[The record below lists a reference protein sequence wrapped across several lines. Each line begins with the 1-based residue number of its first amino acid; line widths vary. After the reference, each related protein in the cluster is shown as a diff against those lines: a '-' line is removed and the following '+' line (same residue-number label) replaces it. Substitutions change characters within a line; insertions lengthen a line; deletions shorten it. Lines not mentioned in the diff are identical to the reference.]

1 MSFLIGVLVGLIVGM
16 TGMYAYLDHKFQKT
30 VEGVI
35 REFNER
41 ISDAFDE

>member
-1 MSFLIGVLVGLIVGM
+1 MLFAIGLIVGLIVGM

-30 VEGVI
+30 IEGVI
-35 REFNER
+35 HEFNER

>member
-1 MSFLIGVLVGLIVGM
+1 MPFLIGVFVGLIVGT

-30 VEGVI
+30 IEEVI
-35 REFNER
+35 REFNKR

>member
-1 MSFLIGVLVGLIVGM
+1 MLFAIGLIVGLIVGVVV
-16 TGMYAYLDHKFQKT
+16 TYVYLNRKFLKT
-30 VEGVI
+30 IEGVI

>member
-1 MSFLIGVLVGLIVGM
+1 MAFLIGALVGLVVGM
-16 TGMYAYLDHKFQKT
+16 AGMYTYLDHKFQKT
-30 VEGVI
+30 IEGVI

>member
-1 MSFLIGVLVGLIVGM
+1 MSFLVGVLVGLIVGM

-30 VEGVI
+30 IEGVI

>member
-1 MSFLIGVLVGLIVGM
+1 MSFLIGVFVGLIVGI
-16 TGMYAYLDHKFQKT
+16 TGMYVYLDHKFQKT
-30 VEGVI
+30 IEGCI

>member
-1 MSFLIGVLVGLIVGM
+1 MSFLIGVFVGVFVGM
-16 TGMYAYLDHKFQKT
+16 TGMYVYLDHKFQKT
-30 VEGVI
+30 IEGVI

>member
-1 MSFLIGVLVGLIVGM
+1 MSFLIGLIVGLIVGM

-30 VEGVI
+30 IEGVI

>member
-1 MSFLIGVLVGLIVGM
+1 MSFLIGVFVGLVVGI

-30 VEGVI
+30 IEGFI

>member
-1 MSFLIGVLVGLIVGM
+1 MSFPIGVLVGLIVGM

-30 VEGVI
+30 IEGVI

>member
-1 MSFLIGVLVGLIVGM
+1 MSFLIGMLVGLIVGM
-16 TGMYAYLDHKFQKT
+16 TGMYAYLDHKFQKAI
-30 VEGVI
+30 EGVI

>member
-16 TGMYAYLDHKFQKT
+16 TGMYAYLNHKFQKT
-30 VEGVI
+30 IEGVI

>member
-1 MSFLIGVLVGLIVGM
+1 MSFLIGVVVGLIVGM
-16 TGMYAYLDHKFQKT
+16 TAMYAYLDHKFQKT
-30 VEGVI
+30 IEGVI

>member
-1 MSFLIGVLVGLIVGM
+1 MSFLIGVFVGLIVGM

-30 VEGVI
+30 IKGVI
-35 REFNER
+35 RELNER

>member
-1 MSFLIGVLVGLIVGM
+1 MSFLIGMFVGLIAGM
-16 TGMYAYLDHKFQKT
+16 TGIYAYLDHKFQKT
-30 VEGVI
+30 IEGVI

>member
-1 MSFLIGVLVGLIVGM
+1 MAFLIGVLVGLIVGI

-30 VEGVI
+30 IEGVI

>member
-1 MSFLIGVLVGLIVGM
+1 MSFLIGVIVGM
-16 TGMYAYLDHKFQKT
+16 TGMYVYLDHKFQKT
-30 VEGVI
+30 IEGVI

>member
-1 MSFLIGVLVGLIVGM
+1 MSFLIGVFVGLIAGM
-16 TGMYAYLDHKFQKT
+16 SGMYAYLDHKFQKT
-30 VEGVI
+30 IEEVI

>member
-1 MSFLIGVLVGLIVGM
+1 MSFLIGVFVGLIVGM
-16 TGMYAYLDHKFQKT
+16 AGVYAYLDHKFQKT
-30 VEGVI
+30 IEEVI

>member
-1 MSFLIGVLVGLIVGM
+1 MSFLIGMLVGLIVGM
-16 TGMYAYLDHKFQKT
+16 TGMYTYLDHKFQKT
-30 VEGVI
+30 IEVVI

>member
-1 MSFLIGVLVGLIVGM
+1 MLFVIGLIIGLTVGVI
-16 TGMYAYLDHKFQKT
+16 GMYAYLDHKFQKT
-30 VEGVI
+30 IEGVI

>member
-1 MSFLIGVLVGLIVGM
+1 MLFTIGLIVGLIVG
-16 TGMYAYLDHKFQKT
+16 TVGTYAYLDRKFQKT
-30 VEGVI
+30 IEGVI

>member
-1 MSFLIGVLVGLIVGM
+1 MVFAIGLVVGLIAGAVG
-16 TGMYAYLDHKFQKT
+16 TYAYLDHKFQKT
-30 VEGVI
+30 IEGVI

>member
-1 MSFLIGVLVGLIVGM
+1 MLFTIGLIIGLIVG
-16 TGMYAYLDHKFQKT
+16 TVGMYAYLDHKFQKT
-30 VEGVI
+30 IEGVI

>member
-1 MSFLIGVLVGLIVGM
+1 MSFAIGLIVGLIVGI

-30 VEGVI
+30 IEGVI

>member
-30 VEGVI
+30 IEVVI

>member
-1 MSFLIGVLVGLIVGM
+1 MTFLIGVLVGLIVGM
-16 TGMYAYLDHKFQKT
+16 TGMYVYLDHKFQKT
-30 VEGVI
+30 IEGVI

>member
-1 MSFLIGVLVGLIVGM
+1 MLFTIGLIVGLIVGM

-30 VEGVI
+30 IEGVI

>member
-1 MSFLIGVLVGLIVGM
+1 MSFLIGLIVGM
-16 TGMYAYLDHKFQKT
+16 IGMYAYLDHKFQKT
-30 VEGVI
+30 IEGVI

>member
-1 MSFLIGVLVGLIVGM
+1 MTFLIGVLVGLIVGM

-30 VEGVI
+30 IEGVI

>member
-1 MSFLIGVLVGLIVGM
+1 MLFTIGLIVGLIVGM
-16 TGMYAYLDHKFQKT
+16 TGVYAYLDHKFQKT
-30 VEGVI
+30 IEGVI